1 MQILAALT
9 SDPALE
15 NPELAFSPPIRS
27 VSRSSGGARDARRS
41 EAEAVWPHSDSD
53 SAAPMALTM
62 GVALVTA
69 MVMAAMLWW
78 RWRQWQW

>member
-1 MQILAALT
+1 
-9 SDPALE
+9 
-15 NPELAFSPPIRS
+15 
-27 VSRSSGGARDARRS
+27 
-41 EAEAVWPHSDSD
+41 
-53 SAAPMALTM
+53 MALTM